1 MVISW
6 GGVHA
11 RELATRVRDTRSPA
25 AGVLRCR
32 RRLADLRS
40 GSTAPIIG
48 EARRLAQE
56 SNGVRR
62 PRPSAR
68 RRPSAGVHANGRR
81 FLRVPSKRLRA
92 VGGGGQAAHRQGG
105 TSRSPTTS
113 PSSSEPSRSWSPPRL
128 GATRCPWCPGRRSPR
143 PSSPTSSPARV
154 SRSPPARCS
163 ASCTGSALASD
174 QRQGGR
180 RCPANRSRRTAP
192 IRRPPGAALLGRR
205 PARDRRRRRDI
216 ELIGDFQGARAERQP
231 RGEPDAVR
239 VHDFMDLPRLGAS
252 VRSDISHHLDHS
264 FSFYIRCPA
273 LGALRS
279 VPCARC
285 PALGALRS
293 VPCARCP
300 ALGALRSVPE
310 LMSHSGT
317 APSPRAQTWHE
328 HLGLIR
334 SEPRLVRAHGVFR
347 EGIAGGRERLRSRAS
362 ADTSVLAAPASSSKP
377 VGVADGL
384 KER

>member
-279 VPCARC
+279 VP
-285 PALGALRS
+285 
-293 VPCARCP
+293 
-300 ALGALRSVPE
+300 E